1 MTQTRSAG
9 RYFGVKWPN
18 EQPSAITAKTL
29 SQFLNPANFFENRPS
44 PLTATI
50 NILARSCAFA
60 LFQLRDMLA
69 SFIWVMLAHHLA
81 NHFFLAEHFFGP
93 ITFLG

>member
-1 MTQTRSAG
+1 
-9 RYFGVKWPN
+9 
-18 EQPSAITAKTL
+18 
-29 SQFLNPANFFENRPS
+29 
-44 PLTATI
+44 LTATI
-50 NILARSCAFA
+50 NNLARSCAFA